1 VDVDQ
6 LKQIAERARVK
17 VEESEKAARHRL
29 YKPMYDRQL
38 LSLTPQQVESI
49 KADKTPEQAA
59 DLDATLE
66 SLRKK
71 HGG

>member
-1 VDVDQ
+1 VDVDK
-6 LKQIAERARVK
+6 LRQIEQRARRK
-17 VEESEKAARHRL
+17 VEASEAAARHRL
-29 YKPMYDRQL
+29 YKPVYDRQL
-38 LSLTPQQVESI
+38 LSMTPQQVEAI
-49 KADKTPEQAA
+49 KQGKTPEQAA